1 MRNANLPSLVR
12 PHLFALFFPNA
23 HRAVIFSY
31 SLLFQSGSF
40 SDLPMSIRCKT
51 WPKVHHIVRTPLSSP
66 EISGLLHHQS
76 NIRDLLEA
84 KLICFFFYAIT
95 SLLSS
100 HIPRFHLQSITA
112 SLSYTHTLLPVATLT
127 PFPQFVKTNRLP
139 QCRLLTPTPRA

>member
-1 MRNANLPSLVR
+1 
-12 PHLFALFFPNA
+12 
-23 HRAVIFSY
+23 
-31 SLLFQSGSF
+31 
-40 SDLPMSIRCKT
+40 MSIRCKA
-51 WPKVHHIVRTPLSSP
+51 WSKVHHIVGTPLSSP

-84 KLICFFFYAIT
+84 KLICFFYAIT

-100 HIPRFHLQSITA
+100 HIPRFHLRSITA
-112 SLSYTHTLLPVATLT
+112 SLSYTHTFLPVAPLT